1 MANVSL
7 GDVGAVVL
15 DATWCGTVVPLSA
28 ERVKGVTPASPL
40 VTNSNITRPTGQFH
54 HPLFQP
60 VVHWSVGWQFPI
72 VCFFFIHFLQGFS
85 VILYL
90 NIFITD
96 LYEKMPKA
104 KKIFKTFLED
114 HIGISIFFS
123 LLSTGIQSFVVH
135 IGSGG
140 EGKVEFEP
148 KISLLGLLF
157 LTTIFLCFKSMSASF
172 VLL

>member
-1 MANVSL
+1 ML
-7 GDVGAVVL
+7 
-15 DATWCGTVVPLSA
+15 
-28 ERVKGVTPASPL
+28 
-40 VTNSNITRPTGQFH
+40 
-54 HPLFQP
+54 
-60 VVHWSVGWQFPI
+60 
-72 VCFFFIHFLQGFS
+72 FIHFLQGFS
-85 VILYL
+85 VISYL
-90 NIFITD
+90 NIFKTD

-157 LTTIFLCFKSMSASF
+157 LTTIFYVLKVCLQVLFCFNKLLMFYGS
-172 VLL
+172 VLTL